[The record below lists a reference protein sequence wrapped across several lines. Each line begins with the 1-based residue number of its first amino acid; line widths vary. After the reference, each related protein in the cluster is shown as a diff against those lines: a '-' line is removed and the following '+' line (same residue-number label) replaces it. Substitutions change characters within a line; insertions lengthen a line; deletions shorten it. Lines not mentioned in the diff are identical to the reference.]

1 MKKLENDIKGLNT
14 NYTAEIALVN
24 EKLNEKDEMMNETD
38 SKMSMISVYVDQLEE
53 RLASFAIARRDIAT
67 REVACDVLVEKN
79 LAMEED
85 LANMKQETEDTKN
98 ERDEMKNLVDLLVE
112 ERTLL
117 QQEKQ
122 KLNGEKDK
130 LVFESKTLQEEL
142 DLLNDNFLQL
152 ESEAK
157 SAEETLELAEA
168 SLLEREMELNLMKNL
183 NDESDAKLAEQ
194 EELIGKSV
202 TVTMSLQEEI
212 QRLMG
217 EKETAALSILSLE
230 QHVGELIAEAA
241 AKAEEEAARKA
252 EEEERIRA
260 EEEVAARQ
268 AEEEEKRIRA
278 EEEEAAR
285 KMEEEEERMR
295 AEEAEVETIFN
306 AEITEIEQDNE
317 SRNLDSE
324 TFEDLI
330 SAESQPN
337 DVDDYELNTE
347 FEAIDDAAAVEQN
360 DDGYAFTTREIM
372 VEHIL
377 PTEDTINSSDV
388 CDGVIDDDLEKN
400 PEDDN
405 DTLTEPSET
414 SEEGLDAGFD
424 DEERPLEIETEGTR
438 EISIDNISTVD
449 EIEEPPLPGTYPP
462 KLQRPNMAFA
472 PKKSVPLRSFRK
484 QISKL
489 TGIHGFFTEPS
500 GTKM

>member
-157 SAEETLELAEA
+157 SAEEALEQAEA

-260 EEEVAARQ
+260 EEE
-268 AEEEEKRIRA
+268 
-278 EEEEAAR
+278 EAAR
-285 KMEEEEERMR
+285 KIEEEEERMR

>member
-67 REVACDVLVEKN
+67 REVACDVLAEKN

-157 SAEETLELAEA
+157 SAEETLEQAEA

-241 AKAEEEAARKA
+241 RKA
-252 EEEERIRA
+252 EEEE
-260 EEEVAARQ
+260 
-268 AEEEEKRIRA
+268 RIRA

-438 EISIDNISTVD
+438 EISIDDISTVD